1 MSAPELTRTSR
12 GHRDRLSVVKPRRSR
27 QWVLGRVVTHGCIL
41 VGVVLSL
48 FPFYWLLVMSTSTT
62 AQIFGY
68 PPNLLPSTHLLEN
81 LRNVVGNIDLLG
93 AMLNSFIVA
102 GSLAVLVVLLDSLAA
117 FAFAKYKF
125 PAGTSSSRR
134 PADHV
139 PRPGQPV
146 PRPELRPHVR
156 AGVDGQLQALIVP
169 GAANA
174 FGIFLLRQFAQAS
187 IPDELIESATLD
199 GAGFFRTWWSIA
211 IPMLRGGLAFL
222 GIFTFVTAWNDYIW
236 PLVVLVDPGRQ
247 TLQTA
252 LAQLNSVYTTDYGMI
267 MAGAVVS
274 VVPLIGIFLIGS
286 RHFIANIAA
295 GRSRADPAAPAPLR
309 ERGTMSGERRRA
321 Q

>member
-1 MSAPELTRTSR
+1 MSAPELTRTPR
-12 GHRDRLSVVKPRRSR
+12 ANRERPTVVKPRRSR
-27 QWVLGRVVTHGCIL
+27 QWVLGRVVTHACIL
-41 VGVVLSL
+41 VGVLLSL
-48 FPFYWLLVMSTSTT
+48 FPFYWLLVMATSTT
-62 AQIFGY
+62 GQIFGY

-81 LRNVVGNIDLLG
+81 LRNVVSNIDLLG

-117 FAFAKYKF
+117 FAFAKYRF
-125 PAGTSSSRR
+125 PGRNALFAVLLVTFL
-134 PADHV
+134 V
-139 PRPGQPV
+139 PGNLSLV
-146 PRPELRPHVR
+146 PSFVLMSEL
-156 AGVDGQLQALIVP
+156 GWMGELQALIVP

-236 PLVVLVDPGRQ
+236 PLVVLVNPGRQ

-295 GRSRADPAAPAPLR
+295 GALK
-309 ERGTMSGERRRA
+309 G
-321 Q
+321 

>member
-27 QWVLGRVVTHGCIL
+27 QWFLGRVVTHGCIL

-81 LRNVVGNIDLLG
+81 LRNVVTNIDLLG

-117 FAFAKYKF
+117 FAFAKYRF
-125 PAGTSSSRR
+125 PGRDVLFAVLLITFL
-134 PADHV
+134 V
-139 PRPGQPV
+139 PGNLSLV
-146 PRPELRPHVR
+146 PSFVLMSEL
-156 AGVDGQLQALIVP
+156 GWMGQLQALIVP

-295 GRSRADPAAPAPLR
+295 GALK
-309 ERGTMSGERRRA
+309 G
-321 Q
+321 

>member
-102 GSLAVLVVLLDSLAA
+102 GSLAILVVLLDSLAA
-117 FAFAKYKF
+117 FAFAKYRF
-125 PAGTSSSRR
+125 PGRDVLFAVLLITFL
-134 PADHV
+134 V
-139 PRPGQPV
+139 PGNLSLV
-146 PRPELRPHVR
+146 PSFVLMSEL
-156 AGVDGQLQALIVP
+156 GWMGQLQALIVP

-295 GRSRADPAAPAPLR
+295 GALK
-309 ERGTMSGERRRA
+309 G
-321 Q
+321 

>member
-117 FAFAKYKF
+117 FAFAKYRF
-125 PAGTSSSRR
+125 PGRDVLFAVLLITFL
-134 PADHV
+134 V
-139 PRPGQPV
+139 PGNLSLV
-146 PRPELRPHVR
+146 PSFVLMSEL
-156 AGVDGQLQALIVP
+156 GWMGQLQALIVP

-295 GRSRADPAAPAPLR
+295 GALK
-309 ERGTMSGERRRA
+309 G
-321 Q
+321 

>member
-1 MSAPELTRTSR
+1 MSAPELARTSATTR
-12 GHRDRLSVVKPRRSR
+12 KDRLAVVRPRRSR
-27 QWVLGRVVTHGCIL
+27 QWVVGRVVTHACIL

-68 PPNLLPSTHLLEN
+68 PPNLLPSTHLLQN
-81 LRNVVGNIDLLG
+81 LRNVVANVDLLG
-93 AMLNSFIVA
+93 SMLNSFIVA

-117 FAFAKYKF
+117 FAFAKYRF
-125 PAGTSSSRR
+125 PGRNALFGVLLVTFL
-134 PADHV
+134 V
-139 PRPGQPV
+139 PGNLSLV
-146 PRPELRPHVR
+146 PSFVLMSKL
-156 AGVDGQLQALIVP
+156 GWMGDLQALIVP

-236 PLVVLVDPGRQ
+236 PLVVLVNPGRQ

-286 RHFIANIAA
+286 RHFISNIAA
-295 GRSRADPAAPAPLR
+295 GALK
-309 ERGTMSGERRRA
+309 G
-321 Q
+321 

>member
-125 PAGTSSSRR
+125 PGRDVLFAVLLITFL
-134 PADHV
+134 V
-139 PRPGQPV
+139 PGNLSLV
-146 PRPELRPHVR
+146 PSFVLMSEL
-156 AGVDGQLQALIVP
+156 GWMGQLQALIVP

-295 GRSRADPAAPAPLR
+295 GALK
-309 ERGTMSGERRRA
+309 G
-321 Q
+321 